1 MVTGSTNGE
10 MEQATERCPKCAEC
24 KICKQLKDKN
34 GTSLQAEQQ
43 YIKNCVKFNEQEGKF
58 YAKLPW
64 KIDPSL
70 LQGNKSIAEK
80 SHAQAK
86 QKAYKTPEYPAMARE
101 AIKDMVQ
108 RGTVIQVSKL
118 PLGNGINDGLQ
129 RDIMNNRNPH
139 FTVNQL
145 VFKPNSA
152 STKCRITMDGA
163 RVTTKNN
170 ITINRCQEAQTIAWF
185 VV

>member
-1 MVTGSTNGE
+1 MTTHGIQESSALHIKHNNYEHTDPSKNIDTETILLARNNEIKQLYDMMTMGTGQE
-10 MEQATERCPKCAEC
+10 LEQTTERCPKCAEC

-86 QKAYKTPEYPAMARE
+86 QKAYKTPEYPVMAKE
-101 AIKDMVQ
+101 AHD
-108 RGTVIQVSKL
+108 T
-118 PLGNGINDGLQ
+118 N
-129 RDIMNNRNPH
+129 
-139 FTVNQL
+139 
-145 VFKPNSA
+145 
-152 STKCRITMDGA
+152 
-163 RVTTKNN
+163 
-170 ITINRCQEAQTIAWF
+170 
-185 VV
+185 